1 MIRAVIDVNVLLSAI
16 IGPLGFSR
24 QIVLAWQAG
33 RFVAISSAGIIS
45 ELAEKLAL
53 PRIQRRYSI
62 ESPQDIL
69 WLQVLLAN
77 QAELI
82 IVPPEERLPVT
93 GDPEDDYVL
102 ATARLAQAEYLVTG
116 DHRLLDL
123 RQYQGV
129 RMVTPREFVQLLE
142 QP

>member
-1 MIRAVIDVNVLLSAI
+1 MIRAVLDVNVLLSAI

-24 QIVLAWQAG
+24 QVVLAWQAG
-33 RFVAISSAGIIS
+33 HFVAISSAGILS

-53 PRIQRRYSI
+53 PRIQRRYRV

-69 WLQVLLAN
+69 WLQALLAN

-82 IVPPEERLPVT
+82 LVPPEERLPIT

-102 ATARLAQAEYLVTG
+102 ATARLAEANYLVTG
-116 DHRLLDL
+116 DHGLLAL
-123 RQYQGV
+123 GQYGGAQI
-129 RMVTPREFVQLLE
+129 VTPKAFVQLLE